1 MDAARGCFAPRGLD
15 DVRRA
20 VSRGSAGTSR
30 NEPGR
35 SGGDCTRCNNE
46 LCSFGLACIGAGAAL
61 VTAKLSPSGPS
72 ISCTTFDRFV
82 RERRGR
88 EVDGRD
94 DGVAGGSEGDID
106 AMADA
111 GADVDASPTGDADEE
126 GVAGGEGDLVPVSVS
141 DPARPSLISS
151 SAAEMVLSTSS
162 SLRPAGAG
170 SGRTLAA
177 GTLAWKMPRS
187 VTTLNESLSTA
198 VTVTFSQ
205 SPSDAKRLCAR
216 APTWRSVAMR
226 EAVLQQKPERPDSDH
241 SHACAESPAAVP
253 LPGSGITYM

>member
-1 MDAARGCFAPRGLD
+1 MDAARGCCAPRGLD
-15 DVRRA
+15 DVRCE
-20 VSRGSAGTSR
+20 VSCGSGGTSR

-35 SGGDCTRCNNE
+35 SGGDRARSNNE
-46 LCSFGLACIGAGAAL
+46 LCSFGLGPIGPGEVL
-61 VTAKLSPSGPS
+61 VTAELSASS
-72 ISCTTFDRFV
+72 VSFTTFDRFV

-88 EVDGRD
+88 EFGRD
-94 DGVAGGSEGDID
+94 DGVACGADGDAD
-106 AMADA
+106 ATADA
-111 GADVDASPTGDADEE
+111 GADVDVDANWTGDAGEE
-126 GVAGGEGDLVPVSVS
+126 GDGVAGGDGDLVPVSVA
-141 DPARPSLISS
+141 DPARPFLISS
-151 SAAEMVLSTSS
+151 SAVEMVLSTSS
-162 SLRPAGAG
+162 SSWPAGAA

-226 EAVLQQKPERPDSDH
+226 EAVLQQEPDRPESYH
-241 SHACAESPAAVP
+241 SPFTKCRRRQD
-253 LPGSGITYM
+253 